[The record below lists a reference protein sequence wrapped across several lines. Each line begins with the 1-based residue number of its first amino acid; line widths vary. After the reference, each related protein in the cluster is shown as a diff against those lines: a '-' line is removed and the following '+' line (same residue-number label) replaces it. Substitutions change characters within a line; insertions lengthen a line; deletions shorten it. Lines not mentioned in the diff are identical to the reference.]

1 MRTRSV
7 FTVASAHS
15 ATLRSFRWTA
25 LGAVAALTALSAFV
39 PGAADAAGIPVP
51 AKTTASAKPAPHAKA
66 ASRAIESRAGKLAA
80 RGQAADPS
88 GTPLVSDT
96 FKDAA
101 AAEFTGYN
109 DACLTGA
116 PELPSGGNPPT
127 GDHPLAGCG
136 PANTSTGTPALYT
149 GPVPPRD
156 APGFGYL
163 ELTNSR
169 TNRTGAA
176 LFNEPI
182 EASAG
187 LNMTFEAWQYGGRPG
202 QAHPADGISFFL
214 TDGEFNLT
222 TPGAFGG
229 SLGYAQK
236 LHMPGPSN
244 MGPPDN
250 PGVAGGYLGV
260 GLDVL
265 GNYFANTEQ
274 RGYGCPADQLSPAG
288 SRTSDA
294 TQADRGPNMVTLR
307 GPVFENT
314 GNLEGYCYITA
325 TTRFAHSV
333 PPAGER
339 EPSGGWPSTL
349 TAAGLSLQG
358 AFTGP
363 ISQVPATAEQQLA
376 SSGRRIHIVIT
387 PAPHPE
393 LTVSVDV
400 GADPVVL
407 ENVPLP
413 TPVPPTY
420 RFGLAASTGDFTDI
434 HLIRNVVINSDE
446 PLPAGL
452 ELIKQVEE
460 PLPGHLTVGDDIHY
474 QFVVRNTGKVAI
486 TGLAVDDPKVGP
498 VTCEVAALDPDEE
511 TVCTSTYTVTAADV
525 AEGHIANT
533 ATASGVADG
542 APIAS
547 EPSEVTLPL
556 SEPPGIDVD
565 KQVRTPGPYHAGQRV
580 EYSYLVSNTGGIP
593 LDGVHVTD
601 DHVTDITC
609 ESTTLAPYLSPGY
622 QTTCHGSYVITEHD
636 AFIGLVVNTATATGT
651 ADGRT
656 VSAPEVQAELT
667 VGPPRIEEEKEA
679 VTPGPH
685 FAGSTVRYVYEVT
698 NTGPRTFHSLLV
710 SDDHIA
716 NVVCDATTLRPGQST
731 TCHGSYV
738 VTAFDAAAGHVTNE
752 SDTEATDPNGN
763 VTQSPPASET
773 IPVAPEVPVTG

>member
-1 MRTRSV
+1 M
-7 FTVASAHS
+7 
-15 ATLRSFRWTA
+15 L
-25 LGAVAALTALSAFV
+25 
-39 PGAADAAGIPVP
+39 
-51 AKTTASAKPAPHAKA
+51 K
-66 ASRAIESRAGKLAA
+66 A

-88 GTPLVSDT
+88 GTRLVSDT
-96 FKDAA
+96 FKEATA
-101 AAEFTGYN
+101 PQFTGYN

-116 PELPSGGNPPT
+116 PELPSGGNPPA
-127 GDHPLAGCG
+127 GDHPLGGCG
-136 PANTSTGTPALYT
+136 PANTSTAVPALYT

-156 APGFGYL
+156 APGLGYL

-187 LNMTFEAWQYGGRPG
+187 LELTFDAWQYGGRPG

-214 TDGEFNLT
+214 TDGRDDLT
-222 TPGAFGG
+222 VPGAFGG

-250 PGVAGGYLGV
+250 PGVGGGYLGV

-294 TQADRGPNMVTLR
+294 TFNDRGPNMVTIR

-325 TTRFAHSV
+325 TSPFAHSV
-333 PPAGER
+333 PPAGVR
-339 EPSGGWPSTL
+339 PWPSTL
-349 TAAGLSLQG
+349 TEAGLSLQG

-363 ISQVPATAEQQLA
+363 ISQDPATAEQQLA
-376 SSGRRIHIVIT
+376 SSGRRIHILIT

-420 RFGLAASTGDFTDI
+420 RFGFAASTGDFTDI
-434 HLIRNVVINSDE
+434 HLIRNVVVNSAE
-446 PLPAGL
+446 PLPVGL
-452 ELIKQVEE
+452 ELLKQVGE

-474 QFVVRNTGKVAI
+474 EFLVRNTGKVAI

-498 VTCEVAALDPDEE
+498 VTCEVAALDPEEE

-525 AEGHIANT
+525 AEGHVANT
-533 ATASGVADG
+533 ATAHGVADG
-542 APIAS
+542 EPIAS

-556 SEPPGIDVD
+556 TEPPGIDVE

-593 LDGVHVTD
+593 LDDVHVTD
-601 DHVTDITC
+601 DHVTDVTC

-636 AFIGLVVNTATATGT
+636 AFVGVVINTATATGT
-651 ADGRT
+651 AEHRT
-656 VSAPEVQAELT
+656 VTAPEVSAELE
-667 VGPPRIEEEKEA
+667 VGPPRLEEEKQA

-698 NTGPRTFHSLLV
+698 NTGPRTFHSLLI

-716 NVVCDATTLRPGQST
+716 NVTCDATTLRPGQST
-731 TCHGSYV
+731 ACHGSYV
-738 VTAFDAAAGHVTNE
+738 VTAFDADAGDVTNE
-752 SDTEATDPNGN
+752 ADAEATDPNGN

-773 IPVAPEVPVTG
+773 IPVTPEVPVTG

>member
-1 MRTRSV
+1 MP
-7 FTVASAHS
+7 A
-15 ATLRSFRWTA
+15 
-25 LGAVAALTALSAFV
+25 
-39 PGAADAAGIPVP
+39 P
-51 AKTTASAKPAPHAKA
+51 AKATASAKPAARATPTAHATTSAHGK
-66 ASRAIESRAGKLAA
+66 SKSRAG
-80 RGQAADPS
+80 AADPS

-96 FKDAA
+96 FKEDAA
-101 AAEFTGYN
+101 PEFTGYN

-116 PELPSGGNPPT
+116 PERGGNPPA
-127 GDHPLAGCG
+127 GDHALGGCG
-136 PANTSTGTPALYT
+136 PANVTTGDEKLYT

-163 ELTNSR
+163 ELTNAR
-169 TNRTGAA
+169 INRTGAA

-187 LNMTFEAWQYGGRPG
+187 LDLTFEAWQYGGRPN

-214 TDGEFNLT
+214 TDGRFDLT

-236 LHMPGPSN
+236 LHMPEESQLN
-244 MGPPDN
+244 APDN

-274 RGYGCPADQLSPAG
+274 RGYGCPDDQLSPAG

-314 GNLEGYCYITA
+314 GNIEGYCYITA
-325 TTRFAHSV
+325 TSRFAHSV

-349 TAAGLSLQG
+349 TAAGISLQG

-363 ISQVPATAEQQLA
+363 ISQVPATAQQQLA
-376 SSGRRIHIVIT
+376 SSGRLIHIVIT

-393 LTVSVDV
+393 LTVSVEV

-420 RFGLAASTGDFTDI
+420 RFGLAASTGNFTDI

-452 ELIKQVEE
+452 ELVKQVQE
-460 PLPGHLTVGDDIHY
+460 PLPGHLTAGDDVHY
-474 QFVVRNTGKVAI
+474 KFLVRNTGKVTI
-486 TGLAVDDPKVGP
+486 TGLTVQDEKVGP
-498 VTCEVAALDPDEE
+498 VSCEETTTLDPDEE
-511 TVCTSTYTVTAADV
+511 TLCRATYRVTAADV
-525 AEGHIANT
+525 AEGRIDNS
-533 ATASGVADG
+533 ATAHGLADG
-542 APIAS
+542 QPVNS
-547 EPSEVTLPL
+547 EPSDVGLTLT
-556 SEPPGIDVD
+556 EPPGIFVE
-565 KQVRTPGPYHAGQRV
+565 KLVRTPGPYHAGQRV

-593 LDGVHVTD
+593 LDDVRITDSHVTG
-601 DHVTDITC
+601 IAC
-609 ESTTLAPYLSPGY
+609 ESTTLASYLDPGY
-622 QTTCHGSYVITEHD
+622 RTTCHGSYVVTEHD
-636 AFIGLVVNTATATGT
+636 AFIGLVVNTATATGM
-651 ADGRT
+651 AEHRT
-656 VSAPEVQAELT
+656 VTSPAVQAELI

-685 FAGSTVRYVYEVT
+685 FPGSTVRYVYEVT
-698 NTGPRTFHSLLV
+698 NTGPRAFHSLLV

-716 NVVCDATTLRPGQST
+716 NVVCDTTTLRPGQST

-752 SDTEATDPNGN
+752 AEAEAMDPDGN
-763 VTQSPPASET
+763 VMESPPASET

>member
-1 MRTRSV
+1 M
-7 FTVASAHS
+7 
-15 ATLRSFRWTA
+15 
-25 LGAVAALTALSAFV
+25 
-39 PGAADAAGIPVP
+39 PVP
-51 AKTTASAKPAPHAKA
+51 AKTTAGAKPAVHATA
-66 ASRAIESRAGKLAA
+66 TARAIEPPPRKLAA

-96 FKDAA
+96 FTDATA
-101 AAEFTGYN
+101 PEFTGYN
-109 DACLTGA
+109 DACLSGA
-116 PELPSGGNPPT
+116 TELPSGGNPPA
-127 GDHPLAGCG
+127 GDHSLGGCG
-136 PANTSTGTPALYT
+136 PANTGTAVPALYT

-187 LNMTFEAWQYGGRPG
+187 LDLSFETWQYGGRPG

-214 TDGEFNLT
+214 TDGRFDLT

-274 RGYGCPADQLSPAG
+274 RGYGCPANQLSPAG

-294 TQADRGPNMVTLR
+294 TFNDRGPNMVTIR

-314 GNLEGYCYITA
+314 SNIDGYCYITA
-325 TTRFAHSV
+325 TSTFAHAV
-333 PPAGER
+333 PPAAVR
-339 EPSGGWPSTL
+339 PWPSTL
-349 TAAGLSLQG
+349 TAAGHSLQG
-358 AFTGP
+358 AFAGP
-363 ISQVPATAEQQLA
+363 ISQVPATAEQELA

-387 PAPHPE
+387 PAPDPE
-393 LTVSVDV
+393 LTVSVDF
-400 GADPVVL
+400 GAGPVTVL
-407 ENVPLP
+407 SDVPLH
-413 TPVPPTY
+413 TAVPPTY
-420 RFGLAASTGDFTDI
+420 RFGFAASTGDFTDI

-452 ELIKQVEE
+452 ELRKQVAE

-474 QFVVRNTGKVAI
+474 QFLVRNTGMVAL
-486 TGLAVDDPKVGP
+486 TDLAVNDPKVGP
-498 VTCEVAALDPDEE
+498 VTCEVTTLDPDDE

-525 AEGHIANT
+525 ADGHIANT
-533 ATASGVADG
+533 ATAHGVAAG
-542 APIAS
+542 EPIAS
-547 EPSEVTLPL
+547 GPSEVTLPL
-556 SEPPGIDVD
+556 TEPPGISVE

-580 EYSYLVSNTGGIP
+580 NYSYLVSNTGGIP
-593 LDGVHVTD
+593 LDDVHVTD

-622 QTTCHGSYVITEHD
+622 QTTCHGSYEITEHD
-636 AFIGLVVNTATATGT
+636 AFIGLVINTATATGT
-651 ADGRT
+651 AEHRT
-656 VSAPEVQAELT
+656 VTAPEVSAELE
-667 VGPPRIEEEKEA
+667 VGAPRLEEEKEA

-698 NTGPRTFHSLLV
+698 NTGPRTFHSLLI

-716 NVVCDATTLRPGQST
+716 NVTCDTTTLRPGQST
-731 TCHGSYV
+731 TCHGRYV
-738 VTAFDAAAGHVTNE
+738 VTAFDADAGDVTNE
-752 SDTEATDPNGN
+752 AEAEATDPNGN

-773 IPVAPEVPVTG
+773 VPVAPEVPVTG